1 MDSIGTI
8 SGLISS
14 YFINS
19 QNLITILLNP
29 ADGRLVSITVDD
41 GNDIQEY
48 NYEEP
53 ASGVNYGTHELQWG
67 LFA

>member
-8 SGLISS
+8 SGLISN
-14 YFINS
+14 YFVNS
-19 QNLITILLNP
+19 EHLITILLNP
-29 ADGRLVSITVDD
+29 ADGRLMSITVDD

-48 NYEEP
+48 NYDEP
-53 ASGVNYGTHELQWG
+53 VTGITYGNHSLQWG